1 MIERVCFVPVR
12 MTKDEKERLAQ
23 MAEMAGL
30 TVSETVRR
38 CRFGRVITARV
49 DCRAIAALNRLGG
62 LLKHVFNESQGLYS
76 QETAQAINALRDLAE
91 QIARADG

>member
-38 CRFGRVITARV
+38 CCFGRVITARV
-49 DCRAIAALNRLGG
+49 DCTMLAAINRASG
-62 LLKHVFNESQGLYS
+62 LLKYVFRESHGRYS
-76 QETAQAINALRDLAE
+76 QEVAQAINALRDLAE